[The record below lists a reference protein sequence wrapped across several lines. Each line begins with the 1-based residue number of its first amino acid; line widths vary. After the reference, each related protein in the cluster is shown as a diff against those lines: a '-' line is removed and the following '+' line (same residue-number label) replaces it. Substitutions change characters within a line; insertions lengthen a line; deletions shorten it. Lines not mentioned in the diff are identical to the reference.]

1 MTQQPVTIDQLAR
14 LYQARNEANGRMSQ
28 ALHSKDKAAI
38 AAAKTEATRLNRAYD
53 DAHRAYKRQ
62 QKTAQRARL
71 RTTMARFY
79 LDRNETQQTV

>member
-28 ALHSKDKAAI
+28 ALRSRDKAAI
-38 AAAKTEATRLNRAYD
+38 AAAKAEATRLNHAYN

-62 QKTAQRARL
+62 QKTAQRARW